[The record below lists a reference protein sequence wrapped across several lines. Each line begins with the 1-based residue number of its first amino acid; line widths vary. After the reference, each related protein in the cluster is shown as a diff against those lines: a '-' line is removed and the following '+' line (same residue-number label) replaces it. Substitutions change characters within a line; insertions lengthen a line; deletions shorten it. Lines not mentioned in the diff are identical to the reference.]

1 MEVLAVLSVA
11 AFLWLIVVTP
21 KEKMQMIWLS
31 LVGLMIPATVIIVWL
46 FPEFR

>member
-1 MEVLAVLSVA
+1 MEVLAVLVVA

-21 KEKMQMIWLS
+21 KEKMQMIWLC
-31 LVGLMIPATVIIVWL
+31 MIVAMVPATIILVWL

>member
-1 MEVLAVLSVA
+1 MEVLAVLVVA

-21 KEKMQMIWLS
+21 KEKMQMIWLAMI
-31 LVGLMIPATVIIVWL
+31 VAMIPATIILVWL

>member
-1 MEVLAVLSVA
+1 MEILAVLFLA

-21 KEKMQMIWLS
+21 KETMQKVWLGMIAA
-31 LVGLMIPATVIIVWL
+31 MIPATIILVWL

>member
-11 AFLWLIVVTP
+11 AFLWLIAVTP
-21 KEKMQMIWLS
+21 KERMQMIWL
-31 LVGLMIPATVIIVWL
+31 GMIAAMIPATIILVWL